1 MKNINLAAGIVGG
14 FAIGTALGIF
24 FAPAKGCET
33 RKKIAD
39 KSSDLKD
46 IVKDSSGKWTEKIV
60 QTISHIKTDSE
71 RLLGNTSKL
80 LKEEIAN
87 IDNLKNINKPMI

>member
-1 MKNINLAAGIVGG
+1 MKNNNLAAGILGG
-14 FAIGTALGIF
+14 LAIGTVLGIL

-39 KSSDLKD
+39 KSSDLSD
-46 IVKDSSGKWTEKIV
+46 SLKDSSGKWNEQIA
-60 QTISHIKTDSE
+60 QTINHLKKDFE
-71 RLLGNTSKL
+71 QLLGNASDI

-87 IDNLKNINKPMI
+87 TDNLKSINKPTI

>member
-1 MKNINLAAGIVGG
+1 MKNNNIAAGILGGLAVG
-14 FAIGTALGIF
+14 TVLGIL

-39 KSSDLKD
+39 KSGDLKD
-46 IVKDSSGKWTEKIV
+46 LVKDSSGKWTEKIA
-60 QTISHIKTDSE
+60 QTISHLKTDSE
-71 RLLGNTSKL
+71 QLLGSASKL

-87 IDNLKNINKPMI
+87 NDNLKNINKPTI